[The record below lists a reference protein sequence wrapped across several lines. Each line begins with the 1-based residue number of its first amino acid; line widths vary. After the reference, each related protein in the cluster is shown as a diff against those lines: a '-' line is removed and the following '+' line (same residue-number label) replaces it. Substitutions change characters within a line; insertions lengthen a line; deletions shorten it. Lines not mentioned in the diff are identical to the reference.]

1 MTFRRAEARSGYLF
15 AMPWFIGFGLFLAYP
30 IIASVYFSFTEYSV
44 LKPPIW
50 VGTENY
56 ETLFADEV
64 FWKTLGNTLF
74 FAALYVPLATLLAF
88 GLALLLNSKV
98 RFMAVYRTVFFVPSL
113 VPVVSLVILWMWLFN
128 GEHGLINMI
137 LAKIDVG
144 LAWFATDC
152 LLPFALVLA
161 WSALRLFVFR
171 QSADRTF
178 WLVALAGV
186 TVWVFAVFLRI
197 PVFITAHESLT
208 ALMGVPASLQTIVP
222 QPGWL
227 TDATWSKPAIVFMS
241 LWGVGNAMVI
251 YLAGLQEVP
260 QQLYE
265 AADLDGATPWQKT
278 KSVTIPLVSPVILF
292 NVVMGIIGS
301 LQIFTQPYVM
311 SEDGSPSRSIYFYS
325 MYLFDNAFKYH
336 KMGYASAMAWIMFL
350 VIFLLTLVALKFA
363 EKRVHYEGG

>member
-1 MTFRRAEARSGYLF
+1 MTFRKSEARSGYLF

-56 ETLFADEV
+56 ETIFADEV

-128 GEHGLINMI
+128 GEHGLIN
-137 LAKIDVG
+137 
-144 LAWFATDC
+144 
-152 LLPFALVLA
+152 
-161 WSALRLFVFR
+161 
-171 QSADRTF
+171 
-178 WLVALAGV
+178 
-186 TVWVFAVFLRI
+186 
-197 PVFITAHESLT
+197 T
-208 ALMGVPASLQTIVP
+208 ALGWVGITG
-222 QPGWL
+222 PGWL

-265 AADLDGATPWQKT
+265 ASDLDGATPWQKT
-278 KSVTIPLVSPVILF
+278 RNVTIPLVSPVILF
-292 NVVMGIIGS
+292 NIVMGIIGS